1 MLYRGGEFCIGSDG
15 FACAASGKNRNGRM
29 TVICKHQFI
38 MAGAFLHLKYELI
51 GVRMLMRSVNVNI
64 ADNYTADSSESAV

>member
-1 MLYRGGEFCIGSDG
+1 
-15 FACAASGKNRNGRM
+15 M

-51 GVRMLMRSVNVNI
+51 GVRMLMRSVSVNI